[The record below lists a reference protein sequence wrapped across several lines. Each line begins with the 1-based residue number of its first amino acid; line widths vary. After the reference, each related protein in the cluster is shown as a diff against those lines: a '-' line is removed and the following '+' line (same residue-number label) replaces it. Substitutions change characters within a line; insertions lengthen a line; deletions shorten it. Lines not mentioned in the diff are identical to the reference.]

1 MTRRLLPSLPALVLI
16 LSAAAADS
24 VPPEQMQ
31 GVDFSGLDEPKK
43 KLAVEV
49 LNENGCDCG
58 CGMKLAVCRRDDPTC
73 PRSPGL
79 AAQVVKLA
87 SEGKGKDEIVKA
99 VLSPPSKYVAFPLT
113 AGSAPSIGAAS
124 APVTVLHY
132 LDYQCPYCAR
142 VAPTIER
149 IATEYPEGVRI
160 VFKMHPLAFH
170 AQAPLAAEAAL
181 AAHAQGK
188 FLPMHRKLIESSA
201 SLSRERILAIAA
213 EIGLDVPRFTQAID
227 AKASSDTIA
236 RETQEVVGLG
246 ATGTPATFI
255 NGRFVSGAKPFE
267 FFKTIID
274 EEIGWAKAGNRPT
287 FTKGTNVR
295 QASASAATRKGP
307 DPAKL
312 YDLPAGASPS
322 RGPADAP
329 VTILH
334 YTDFQCP
341 VCKRVAPTL
350 DQLADAYP
358 KSVRIVYKMHPLK
371 IHKQATVAA
380 EAALA
385 AHAQGK
391 FLAMHDK
398 LFERQTSL
406 SRETILAAAGEIG
419 LDVAR
424 FTRDLD
430 THAFLAVIEQ
440 ETKEVV
446 AIGSTATPTSFVNG
460 RFVLG
465 AQPLDAFKKMVDEE
479 LAKKGR
485 PLVAR

>member
-1 MTRRLLPSLPALVLI
+1 MTRRFLPPLTALVLF
-16 LSAAAADS
+16 LCALAADP
-24 VPPEQMQ
+24 VPPEKMQ

-43 KLAVEV
+43 KLAVEI

-79 AAQVVKLA
+79 AAQVVKLV
-87 SEGKGKDEIVKA
+87 SEGKGKDEIVKS
-99 VLSPPSKYVAFPLT
+99 VLSPPSKYVAFALT
-113 AGSAPSIGAAS
+113 AGSAPSIGKAS

-149 IATEYPEGVRI
+149 IAAEYPEAVRV

-170 AQAPLAAEAAL
+170 PQAPLAAEAAL

-188 FLPMHRKLIESSA
+188 FLPMHKKLIEASA
-201 SLSRERILAIAA
+201 SLSREKILALAA

-227 AKASSDTIA
+227 AKASSETIA

-246 ATGTPATFI
+246 ATGTPATFV

-267 FFKTIID
+267 FFKAIID
-274 EEIGWAKAGNRPT
+274 EEIGWAKGGNRPA
-287 FTKGTNVR
+287 FTTGTNVR
-295 QASASAATRKGP
+295 QTSAPAARKGP
-307 DPAKL
+307 DPTKL

-350 DQLADAYP
+350 DQLAEAYP

-371 IHKQATVAA
+371 IHKQATIAA
-380 EAALA
+380 EAVLA

-391 FLAMHDK
+391 FLAMHDE
-398 LFERQTSL
+398 LFERQASL
-406 SRETILAAAGEIG
+406 SRETILAAAAEIG

-430 THAFLAVIEQ
+430 THAFLPVIEQ

-465 AQPLDAFKKMVDEE
+465 AQPLDAFKKIVDEE
-479 LAKKGR
+479 LVKKGQ